1 MRKADVLNHREVDE
15 GSAAFAADVQY
26 YLMQQP
32 RQLPSRYL
40 YDALGSALFDAI
52 CRLPWYRV
60 TRAELALIESC
71 AADIVARAGGL
82 RRVIELGPGSGEK
95 LVTLLENGRD
105 LRRPIE
111 AHLIDV
117 SSAALVQAQ
126 RMLASLEGV
135 RVVAHQASYEEGL
148 GRLASTDAG
157 RSLVLFLG
165 SNIGNFDPPSARE
178 FLQGIRGSMLEGD
191 SFLLGADLVKP
202 EHELLLAY
210 DDPLGVTAAFNRNIL
225 CRMNQELGADFKV
238 ECFGHRAIW
247 NGDESRVEMHLVVR
261 GRQRVRIPAADLALD
276 LQDGETI
283 WTESS
288 YKFLP
293 PDVSEL
299 LEETGFTVL
308 EQWVDRENGFALT
321 LGAAH

>member
-15 GSAAFAADVQY
+15 VSAAFAADVQY

-60 TRAELALIESC
+60 TRAELALIEAC
-71 AADIVARAGGL
+71 AADIIGRTSSL
-82 RRVIELGPGSGEK
+82 ERVIELGPGSGEK

-105 LRRPIE
+105 RRRPIE

-126 RMLASLEGV
+126 RMLAGLDAV
-135 RVVAHQASYEEGL
+135 RVETHQASYEEGL
-148 GRLASTDAG
+148 ARLGGTNSG

-178 FLQGIRGSMLEGD
+178 FLQGIRASMEEGD

-202 EHELLLAY
+202 ERDLLLAY

-225 CRMNQELGADFKV
+225 CRMNQELGADFKI
-238 ECFGHRAIW
+238 EHFGHRAIW
-247 NGDESRVEMHLVVR
+247 NREESRVEMHLVVH
-261 GRQRVRIPAADLALD
+261 GRQRVRIPAADLELD
-276 LQDGETI
+276 LRDGETI

-288 YKFLP
+288 YKFRP
-293 PDVSEL
+293 SDVAEL

-308 EQWVDRENGFALT
+308 EQWLDRENGFALT
-321 LGAAH
+321 LGAAS

>member
-15 GSAAFAADVQY
+15 VAAAFAADVQY
-26 YLMQQP
+26 YLALQP

-60 TRAELALIESC
+60 TRAELALIEAC
-71 AADIVARAGGL
+71 AADILGRAGRL
-82 RRVIELGPGSGEK
+82 ERVIELGPGSGEK

-105 LRRPIE
+105 HRRPIE

-117 SSAALVQAQ
+117 SSAALAQAQ
-126 RMLASLEGV
+126 RLLAGLEGV
-135 RVVAHQASYEEGL
+135 RVVPHQASYEEGL
-148 GRLASTDAG
+148 NRLAGTDSG

-178 FLQGIRGSMLEGD
+178 FLQGIRGSMVEGD
-191 SFLLGADLVKP
+191 SFLLGVDLVKP
-202 EHELLLAY
+202 ERDLLLAY
-210 DDPLGVTAAFNRNIL
+210 DDPLGVTAAFNKNIL
-225 CRMNQELGADFKV
+225 CRMNRELGADFKIDS
-238 ECFGHRAIW
+238 FAHRAIW
-247 NGDESRVEMHLVVR
+247 NRDESRVEMHLVTG
-261 GRQRVRIPAADLALD
+261 GRQRVRIPAADLELE
-276 LQDGETI
+276 LQDGERI

-288 YKFLP
+288 YKFRP
-293 PDVSEL
+293 SDVGEL
-299 LEETGFTVL
+299 LEETGFIVL
-308 EQWVDRENGFALT
+308 EQWLDRDSGFALT